1 MPHTQRSPKSTKDD
15 VFLLWVAEVADILDA
30 IATFAVRN
38 ATARFAD
45 AGHPGSVA
53 VRELS
58 DLRAYQVDE
67 LKGKVVDDCHD
78 ASVDE

>member
-1 MPHTQRSPKSTKDD
+1 MNPHTAPSP
-15 VFLLWVAEVADILDA
+15 AEVADILGSTA
-30 IATFAVRN
+30 IFAVCN
-38 ATARFAD
+38 AMARFAD